1 MARCTLALG
10 ALLAVLAPIQG
21 APPANEDKG
30 TYLGVLFSPVPEA
43 LYAHL
48 PDLPRDQGVLVTLV
62 LPDSPAARAGL
73 QRHDI
78 VLQYDQDKIRDCEHF
93 AKRIHDD
100 TPDRTV
106 KLVLVRGGR
115 PLTAEVTLT
124 RGPVLHLPPSNR
136 ARSVGASEVPRG
148 TAKSNGPG
156 AVTVTVKP
164 IDGGQL
170 KVTFE
175 YYHDSGRLQTVSFAG
190 STSDIESDIQKLPTP
205 VQPLARVAFQR
216 ICQHHLQQKSAN
228 P

>member
-1 MARCTLALG
+1 MARWALALG
-10 ALLAVLAPIQG
+10 VWMAVLAPVRA
-21 APPANEDKG
+21 APPASEDKG

-48 PDLPRDQGVLVTLV
+48 PDLPREQGVLVTLV
-62 LPDSPAARAGL
+62 LPDSPAAKAGM

-106 KLVLVRGGR
+106 KLLLVRGGR
-115 PLTAEVTLT
+115 QLTTEVTLT
-124 RGPVLHLPPSNR
+124 RGPVLHPAPMNR
-136 ARSVGASEVPRG
+136 ARTAGLTEVPRG
-148 TAKSNGPG
+148 TAKANGPG
-156 AVTVTVKP
+156 AVTVTAKP

-190 STSDIESDIQKLPTP
+190 NTSEIENDIQKLPAP
-205 VQPLARVAFQR
+205 VQPLARVAFRR
-216 ICQHHLQQKSAN
+216 ICQHHLQQKPAN